1 MQYEEDTM
9 SFNELKRSRSGFD
22 KLQTALEKDSEAS
35 KSYSDD
41 RYWKPELDKSG
52 NGYAVLRF
60 LPASHGE
67 ELPWVQYWDHGFQGP
82 GGWFIDKSLTTLN
95 KACPVSEFNT
105 KLWNTGDE
113 VQKDQARKQKR
124 RLHYVS
130 NILVVSDPKHPEFE
144 GKVMLYR
151 YGKKIFEKVKDVM
164 QPQFEDENPL
174 NPFDLWEGADFK
186 LKVRKVDGYWN
197 YDKSEF
203 SAPAPLSEDDSELES
218 IYNKQHSL
226 AELIAPDQ
234 FKSYDELKI
243 KMERV
248 LGLNFDGVSTATAET
263 IAEDNSVGNVATADE
278 QPWSN
283 TPAQVATSNKEDNSL
298 SYFEK
303 LANDA

>member
-1 MQYEEDTM
+1 M

-35 KSYSDD
+35 KSFSDD

-60 LPASHGE
+60 LPAANGE
-67 ELPWVQYWDHGFQGP
+67 ELPWIQYWDHGFQGP
-82 GGWFIDKSLTTLN
+82 GGWFIEKSLTTLG
-95 KACPVSEFNT
+95 KADPVSEHNT
-105 KLWNTGDE
+105 TLWNSGE
-113 VQKDQARKQKR
+113 EANKDIARKQKR

-130 NILVVSDPKHPEFE
+130 NVLVVSDPKHPEFE

-203 SAPAPLSEDDSELES
+203 SAPTPLSEDDSELES

-226 AELIAPDQ
+226 AEVIAPDQ
-234 FKSYDELKI
+234 FKSYDEMKVKLD
-243 KMERV
+243 RA
-248 LGLNFDGVSTATAET
+248 LGITGTVSGATAET
-263 IAEDNSVGNVATADE
+263 IADDNSAGNVATADE
-278 QPWSN
+278 APWSN
-283 TPAQVATSNKEDNSL
+283 VDTTSTAKQEDSSL

-303 LANDA
+303 LAQDA

>member
-1 MQYEEDTM
+1 M

-95 KACPVSEFNT
+95 KACPVSEYNT
-105 KLWNTGDE
+105 SLWNTGDE

-130 NILVVSDPKHPEFE
+130 NVLIVSDSKHPEFE

-151 YGKKIFEKVKDVM
+151 YGKKIFEKVKDAM
-164 QPQFEDENPL
+164 QPQFEDEKPL

-203 SAPAPLSEDDSELES
+203 AASAPLSEDDSELES

-226 AELIAPDQ
+226 AEIIAPDQ
-234 FKSYDELKI
+234 FKSYDEMKVKL
-243 KMERV
+243 ERV
-248 LGLNFDGVSTATAET
+248 LGITGTVSGATAET
-263 IAEDNSVGNVATADE
+263 IADDNSAGNVATADE
-278 QPWSN
+278 QPWSGVD
-283 TPAQVATSNKEDNSL
+283 TISTTSKQEDSSL

-303 LANDA
+303 LAQDA

>member
-1 MQYEEDTM
+1 M

-22 KLQTALEKDSEAS
+22 KLQTALEKDSEGT

-60 LPASHGE
+60 LPAASGE

-82 GGWFIDKSLTTLN
+82 GGWFIDKSLTTLG
-95 KACPVSEFNT
+95 KACPVSEYNT
-105 KLWNTGDE
+105 QLWNSGDD

-124 RLHYVS
+124 RLHYVA
-130 NILVVSDPKHPEFE
+130 NVLVVSDPKHPEFE

-151 YGKKIFEKVKDVM
+151 FGKKIFEKVKDAM
-164 QPQFEDENPL
+164 QPQFEDEKPL

-203 SAPAPLSEDDSELES
+203 SVPAPLSEDDSELES
-218 IYNKQHSL
+218 VYNKQHSL
-226 AELIAPDQ
+226 AEVIAPDQ
-234 FKSYDELKI
+234 FKSYEDLKV
-243 KMERV
+243 KLDRA
-248 LGLNFDGVSTATAET
+248 LGITGAVSTATAET
-263 IAEDNSVGNVATADE
+263 IADDNSAGNVATADDV
-278 QPWSN
+278 PWSN
-283 TPAQVATSNKEDNSL
+283 VDTVSTSSKQEDSSL